1 MQAANDVQASRSTVQ
16 GGHFNKPYSKPKKSF
31 FISIIF
37 SFYDDFGK
45 SSSESHL
52 FFIFKK

>member
-37 SFYDDFGK
+37 SFYDDFG
-45 SSSESHL
+45 
-52 FFIFKK
+52 